1 MPDSRTDSG
10 KARRWRGLVCPDC
23 RCVFRV
29 PKDHDGAGVICPSCR
44 RMLRIPGEG
53 DVSAPLMAPQG
64 ELESE
69 EEGLDESNRNH
80 TEEGIPALEPDPVKR
95 HTGRPTGMHG
105 FQMFAFW
112 LSAAAAVAF
121 ALFLFM
127 EDRDPPGKPE
137 PSGEIFEARDDF
149 EDLVKGA
156 QPPPDVEPV
165 EPAGVPAV
173 LERGEAEFLKL
184 AEPLARR
191 FLSAERV
198 EDMLPLVRDPEG
210 VSRKIRAYYPEGVV
224 EPVGISKFNSTEQIG
239 YRDNVAVVGVR
250 TAGFELKQ
258 LIFVDGEDGLKIDWE
273 SWVGWSEMPWDEIFG
288 KKPGQPVL
296 VRVFLRSVD
305 YYNFDFVDETK
316 WRSYILTTPDGEGL
330 LYGYAETDSLL
341 AQRLRPAD
349 SGAEVAMT
357 LKIRFPEG
365 SRAANQVVIEECV
378 ADSWLVMEEAE

>member
-1 MPDSRTDSG
+1 MPDSGTDSG

-53 DVSAPLMAPQG
+53 DVSAPLMALQG
-64 ELESE
+64 ESE
-69 EEGLDESNRNH
+69 EEVEKEPERNH
-80 TEEGIPALEPDPVKR
+80 TEEEIPALEQDPVKR
-95 HTGRPTGMHG
+95 QTGRPRGMHG

-127 EDRDPPGKPE
+127 EDRDTPGKPE
-137 PSGEIFEARDDF
+137 PSGDIVEARDDF
-149 EDLVKGA
+149 EDLVKGN
-156 QPPPDVEPV
+156 QPPPDVEPAA
-165 EPAGVPAV
+165 PAAVPAV
-173 LERGEAEFLKL
+173 LKRGEAEFLKL
-184 AEPLARR
+184 AEPLAGR
-191 FLSAERV
+191 FLSAESV
-198 EDMLPLVRDPEG
+198 EDILPLVHNPEG
-210 VSRKIRAYYPEGVV
+210 VSRKIRAYYPEGVI
-224 EPVGISKFNSTEQIG
+224 EPVEISKFNPTGKIG
-239 YRDNVAVVGVR
+239 YRDNAAVVGVR
-250 TAGFELKQ
+250 TAGFERKQ

-305 YYNFDFVDETK
+305 YYNFDFVDEEK
-316 WRSYILTTPDGEGL
+316 WRSYILTTPDGEGF

-349 SGAEVAMT
+349 SGVDVAMT

-365 SRAANQVVIEECV
+365 SRSANQVVIEECV
-378 ADSWLVMEEAE
+378 ADSWLVQEEAE